1 MATEDRNGCLHGE
14 QDGKFVSKDK
24 TESKAYDSKDN
35 FSELKKRVNKSDTI
49 KVSEET
55 IPRSVGA
62 KWINEEILMPDGSFA
77 NFVEGSKVTREVFAG
92 KGTNNKIRD
101 IDRLVNT
108 YPKTKKELWQ
118 KVKGKARLVQDGEE
132 FDAETHWYEEPSIG
146 RVEAKFKKEL

>member
-14 QDGKFVSKDK
+14 KDGKFVAKDK
-24 TESKAYDSKDN
+24 TKSKAYDSKDN

-49 KVSEET
+49 KLSDEV

-92 KGTNNKIRD
+92 NGTRNKIRD

-118 KVKGKARLVQDGEE
+118 KVKGIARLVQDGEE
-132 FDAETHWYEEPSIG
+132 FNAEIHWYEEPSLG
-146 RVEAKFKKEL
+146 RVEVKFKKEL